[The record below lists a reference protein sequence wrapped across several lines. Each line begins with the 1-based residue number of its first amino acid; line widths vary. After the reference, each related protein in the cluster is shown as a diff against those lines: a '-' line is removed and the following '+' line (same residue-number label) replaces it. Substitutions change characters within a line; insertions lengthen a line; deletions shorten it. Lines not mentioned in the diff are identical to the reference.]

1 MPKLR
6 INSVLSH
13 EMLSTLDDDQRRSFV
28 KENAAFIL
36 TRRTSDKKGPLVD
49 IDDMRIYDLD
59 IDYLVFDAHYNTQGH
74 LYASIECHRVNGE
87 IATSEPA
94 IRYEAT

>member
-1 MPKLR
+1 MPKLH

-87 IATSEPA
+87 IVTSEPV
-94 IRYEAT
+94 IDYKQY